1 MNAQIKKGLGFGL
14 TSGVITT
21 LGLIVG
27 LDASTGSRLAV
38 IAGILVIAIA
48 DALSDAMG
56 IHIAEETADKTTFR
70 QVWEATIS
78 TFLFKFIFALTFV
91 VPFLFFSL
99 VNSVMVCIVWGLF
112 LITIYSYHLA
122 KTKKMVAYK
131 VICEHILLTA
141 IVVGASYLVGK
152 GVATLI

>member
-1 MNAQIKKGLGFGL
+1 MNAQIRKGLGFGL

-56 IHIAEETADKTTFR
+56 IHIAEEAIDKTTPR

-78 TFLFKFIFALTFV
+78 TFIFKFIFALTFV

-99 VNSVMVCIVWGLF
+99 INSVMICIGWGLF
-112 LITIYSYHLA
+112 LITLYSYHLA
-122 KTKKMVAYK
+122 KNKKLVAYK
-131 VICEHILLTA
+131 VICEHIILTVFV
-141 IVVGASYLVGK
+141 IGAAYFIGK
-152 GVATLI
+152 GVAILI

>member
-38 IAGILVIAIA
+38 IAGIFVIAIA
-48 DALSDAMG
+48 DSLSDAMG
-56 IHIAEETADKTTFR
+56 IHMTEEAAHKTTQR

-99 VNSVMVCIVWGLF
+99 VNSVVICIIWGLF
-112 LITIYSYHLA
+112 LITVYSYHLA
-122 KTKKMVAYK
+122 KNKKMAAYK
-131 VICEHILLTA
+131 VICEHLLLTV
-141 IVVGASYLVGK
+141 IVIGASYFVGK
-152 GVATLI
+152 GVSILI